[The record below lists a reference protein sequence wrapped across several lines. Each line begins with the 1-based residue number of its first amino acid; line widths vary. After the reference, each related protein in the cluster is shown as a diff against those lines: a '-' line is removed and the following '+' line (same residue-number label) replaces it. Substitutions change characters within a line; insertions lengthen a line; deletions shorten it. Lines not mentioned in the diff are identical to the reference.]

1 MKKTN
6 YFKVTAKC
14 GHVGKRKY
22 VPITFAVVA
31 SNKKEAAK
39 RTRKFPRVKR
49 NHKDAILNVKQ
60 ICYDDYLTIR
70 NINDNDPYLK
80 CRNIQEQRKIE
91 NFDSRLEAE
100 QRYLNNDVTKTRKER
115 VQYKLKIFKE
125 LNKLHEREINE
136 YLYQFN

>member
-1 MKKTN
+1 M
-6 YFKVTAKC
+6 
-14 GHVGKRKY
+14 
-22 VPITFAVVA
+22 
-31 SNKKEAAK
+31 
-39 RTRKFPRVKR
+39 
-49 NHKDAILNVKQ
+49 KQ